1 MDPVA
6 ESQWLYRWPGM
17 DLPEESPAD
26 PSFRQLQE
34 TLRREG
40 LAFQRQS
47 ADTQRFLEE
56 EAVRIAA
63 ALMEAK
69 GEIRFRLPEA
79 VLWLE
84 KRKPEPA
91 AVGITMEIRGQ
102 KVCGLLNRL
111 PLKDNRSAFR
121 RRLSQLENSGYS
133 AVRLAAGLLRYAVV
147 RHIVH
152 DLAPDGNDRGE
163 TVRAPE
169 AVQKE
174 SSAGSDTCAEDAQE
188 SEFIRAAEG
197 TIVRLRRGLAT
208 LHQAV
213 SLAPYMYADDEYQSK
228 RNALLSRL
236 VSQGHT
242 LANLQGRRVVRKI
255 WRRALAGGLDRGLS
269 LSLPYFDD
277 QSLDMKLYGFEVIPP
292 GRTMFVPAFVAL
304 AAAREQEKIVQQN
317 LFHPSTRVRL
327 LAELKSLEQAFDGR
341 PE

>member
-1 MDPVA
+1 
-6 ESQWLYRWPGM
+6 M

-40 LAFQRQS
+40 LAFQCQS

-69 GEIRFRLPEA
+69 GEICFRLPEA

-84 KRKPEPA
+84 ERKPEPA
-91 AVGITMEIRGQ
+91 AVEIPMEFQEQSVSGFM
-102 KVCGLLNRL
+102 NRL

-152 DLAPDGNDRGE
+152 DLAPDWNDRGE
-163 TVRAPE
+163 AVRAPEAAPFPE

-174 SSAGSDTCAEDAQE
+174 HPAGSDTRAEDAKE
-188 SEFIRAAEG
+188 SEFIRSAEG
-197 TIVRLRRGLAT
+197 TIGRFRRGLTT